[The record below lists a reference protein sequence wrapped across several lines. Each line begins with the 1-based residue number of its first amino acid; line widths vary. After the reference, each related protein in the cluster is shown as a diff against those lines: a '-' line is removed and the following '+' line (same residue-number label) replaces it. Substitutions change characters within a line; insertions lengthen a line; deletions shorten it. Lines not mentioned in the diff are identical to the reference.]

1 MNIGLLI
8 PIKWVGFIS
17 FGQSVLPAQPSLQIV
32 KKILCMLDPH

>member
-17 FGQSVLPAQPSLQIV
+17 FGQSVLPAQSSLQIL
-32 KKILCMLDPH
+32 KKILQVFNPH